1 MTGILA
7 PVLTPDDLPLA
18 ELCGAR
24 LDGEVYALGDS
35 WCPVDEADGPVARA
49 LAAGLL
55 VPGRAIAERMTAAWV
70 YGLAPEP
77 HRHHFCV
84 DLGARTHVPPS
95 PRLQLREVRCRADET
110 LVIAGLRVTTPL
122 RTVIDLARSPGPD
135 LSRRDWSDTDA
146 TGPVSSGTDSS
157 GTDSSGLD
165 AAPGLVALLAALL
178 RLGGF
183 ANAHAA
189 EQLCRRQNLPH
200 KVIALARL
208 ERVSK
213 LLATAPGERD
223 PRVSALELTRCGR
236 V

>member
-95 PRLQLREVRCRADET
+95 PRLQLREVRCRPDET

-135 LSRRDWSDTDA
+135 VSRRDWS
-146 TGPVSSGTDSS
+146 GTDST
-157 GTDSSGLD
+157 GTDSE
-165 AAPGLVALLAALL
+165 PGLVALLAALL
-178 RLGGF
+178 RFGGF
-183 ANAHAA
+183 ADARAA
-189 EQLCRRQNLPH
+189 EHLCRRQNLPH

-208 ERVSK
+208 ERASE
-213 LLATAPGERD
+213 LLAAAPGERH
-223 PRVSALELTRCGR
+223 PRVSTRESR
-236 V
+236 PSS

>member
-35 WCPVDEADGPVARA
+35 WCPVDEADGPVVRA

-84 DLGARTHVPPS
+84 DIGARTHVPPS
-95 PRLQLREVRCRADET
+95 PRLQLREVRCRPDET

-135 LSRRDWSDTDA
+135 VSRRDWSDPDA
-146 TGPVSSGTDSS
+146 TGPVSSGTDSER
-157 GTDSSGLD
+157 
-165 AAPGLVALLAALL
+165 ALVALLAALL

-183 ANAHAA
+183 ADAHAA

-208 ERVSK
+208 ERASQ
-213 LLATAPGERD
+213 LLAAAAGERG
-223 PRVSALELTRCGR
+223 PRVSALS
-236 V
+236 